1 MPATAWSHIFIPS
14 IATITLDEAEKA
26 LAGGR
31 KIRESKLAL
40 AQPNPTEFC
49 TTWKITPKETMQKP

>member
-1 MPATAWSHIFIPS
+1 MN
-14 IATITLDEAEKA
+14 LKKA

-40 AQPNPTEFC
+40 AQPNPIESYM
-49 TTWKITPKETMQKP
+49 TWKTTLKEIMQKP